1 MMDNSVTLT
10 DNRTGEMAASWF
22 VSCLLHGGLAVAAIF
37 FAQRMHLAPQTEPFQ
52 WNVAMVATLSP
63 SMEST
68 PSTPSMVPPTMLA
81 LRQPTQPTTHAHPTV
96 QPVPPRMTRPV
107 TSSHPEPIVEFA
119 PQPHQAQRLHTD
131 SHSQDLTSV
140 PADSPPQTPSQH
152 LSAPLAVAEPVSPA
166 HDSSTSRLESQV
178 ATNSPRPLSSSGNAS
193 TASTDQLMSTK
204 SDYGWLTDLMARWIE
219 DLNKRYPATLRAQGV
234 QGKVMLTGM
243 LHENGLLSDVRVVK
257 SSGNTALD
265 EVALEDVRN
274 GPSINLSR
282 PLERTQMSVKFSISY
297 DLKMA
302 Q

>member
-1 MMDNSVTLT
+1 
-10 DNRTGEMAASWF
+10 
-22 VSCLLHGGLAVAAIF
+22 
-37 FAQRMHLAPQTEPFQ
+37 
-52 WNVAMVATLSP
+52 
-63 SMEST
+63 
-68 PSTPSMVPPTMLA
+68 
-81 LRQPTQPTTHAHPTV
+81 
-96 QPVPPRMTRPV
+96 
-107 TSSHPEPIVEFA
+107 
-119 PQPHQAQRLHTD
+119 
-131 SHSQDLTSV
+131 
-140 PADSPPQTPSQH
+140 
-152 LSAPLAVAEPVSPA
+152 
-166 HDSSTSRLESQV
+166 
-178 ATNSPRPLSSSGNAS
+178 
-193 TASTDQLMSTK
+193 MSTK
-204 SDYGWLTDLMARWIE
+204 VDYGWLTDLMARWIE